1 MGSLVFLDVD
11 GTLLNEEQS
20 VPDSARQACIRAKEL
35 GHVLFMCT
43 GRCGPEIYPWLWD
56 LGFSGLVATNG
67 SYGVQGETVL
77 FDHRLDASDIER
89 LTEFLIA
96 AEADWAWQTPH
107 ALHPTD
113 GFMRAFEDSVS
124 GLETGVAGH
133 WGPYLER
140 VRPFLRADRPD
151 SASKLAFSLPPS
163 LEHTAKT
170 LTDLFDGQYVI
181 VPGSVGA
188 GTLVPFEL
196 VARGVSKGAG
206 LREVADHLAVPLDQ
220 TVAVGDSAN
229 DVSML
234 EVAGLSIAMGNG
246 TKVAKAAAD
255 WVTSSVDEDGLAR
268 ALEYAKLI

>member
-11 GTLLNEEQS
+11 GTLIDEQQE
-20 VPDSARQACIRAKEL
+20 VPQSAQDACLAAAAA
-35 GHVLFMCT
+35 GHTLFMCT
-43 GRCGPEIYPWLWD
+43 GRCTPEIYPWLWD

-67 SYGVQGETVL
+67 SYGIQGETVL

-89 LTEFLIA
+89 LTDFLVA
-96 AEADWAWQTPH
+96 ATADWAWQTPD

-124 GLETGVAGH
+124 GLDTGVAGH
-133 WGPYLER
+133 WGPFLER
-140 VRPFLRADRPD
+140 VRPFLRTDRPE

-163 LEHTAKT
+163 LNHTAET

-188 GTLVPFEL
+188 GNRVPFEL
-196 VARGVSKGAG
+196 VAHGISKGAG
-206 LREVADHLAVPLDQ
+206 LREVTDHLAVPLSQ
-220 TVAVGDSAN
+220 TVAIGDSAN

-234 EVAGLSIAMGNG
+234 EAAGLSIAMGNG
-246 TKVAKAAAD
+246 TEVAKAAAD